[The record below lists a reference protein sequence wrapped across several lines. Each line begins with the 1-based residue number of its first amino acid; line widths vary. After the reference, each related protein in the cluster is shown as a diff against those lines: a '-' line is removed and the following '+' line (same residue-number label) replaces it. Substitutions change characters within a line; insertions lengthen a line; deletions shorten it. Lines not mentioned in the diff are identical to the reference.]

1 MRRKFILITIAL
13 VLLLAPLAI
22 AVADGEW
29 AVRMEYDASD
39 NPIYI
44 GKALPGT
51 AGTASAWQL
60 KYLTYDASG
69 NCIAIQYA
77 GGTEDFLFKWTLRAS
92 YTYE

>member
-1 MRRKFILITIAL
+1 MKKRLLFITIAL
-13 VLLLAPLAI
+13 VVLLTPLVI
-22 AVADGEW
+22 ADGEW

-39 NPIYI
+39 NPVYI

-51 AGTASAWQL
+51 GSTDSAWQL
-60 KYLTYDASG
+60 KYLTYDGSG

-92 YTYE
+92 YVYE